1 MTESNLLCACM
12 LRLSILVGLL
22 SVVVTIIYYT
32 PIPDFGNY
40 TYYVFVYYILNI
52 HILNGVIHFV
62 CCFMI
67 NI

>member
-1 MTESNLLCACM
+1 MTENNLLCACM

-40 TYYVFVYYILNI
+40 I
-52 HILNGVIHFV
+52 HILFNNKLIY
-62 CCFMI
+62 
-67 NI
+67 